1 MRPTGLPA
9 AAATALLVFVMEV
22 VSQDYEDTASLPAG
36 SEAILSS
43 PYVDT
48 FSCEGQ
54 AYGYFADVDNN
65 CEVRTRPTYP
75 MDANSSWQFKPNL
88 AISDHINEKLFL
100 GLSRLKSSN

>member
-9 AAATALLVFVMEV
+9 AATAALLVFVMEV

-36 SEAILSS
+36 NEAVLSS

-65 CEVRTRPTYP
+65 CEVRTRPNDLV
-75 MDANSSWQFKPNL
+75 DATSQFHVK
-88 AISDHINEKLFL
+88 
-100 GLSRLKSSN
+100 